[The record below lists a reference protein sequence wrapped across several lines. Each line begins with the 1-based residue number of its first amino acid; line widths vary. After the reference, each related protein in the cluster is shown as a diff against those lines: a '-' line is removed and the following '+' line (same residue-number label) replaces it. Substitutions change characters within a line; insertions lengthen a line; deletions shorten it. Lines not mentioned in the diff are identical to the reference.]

1 MPIHDQSYRHYRGTK
16 DSTRSAWTV
25 IATTGIKS
33 FLRRRAFMGVLIF
46 AWIPFI
52 IRAVQFYL
60 AANYPQFA
68 NVIAPTKETFRQILE
83 QQSFFVFV
91 TTIYVG
97 AGLIANDRRANALQI
112 YLSKPLTRADYVA
125 GKATIL
131 IAFLLLITWVPA
143 ILLLILQGMFAAS
156 FQFLRE
162 NLYLV
167 PAITIASLLQTLVA
181 AFTMLALSSL
191 SKSSRYV
198 AIMYTGIML
207 FTDAIYG
214 VLRLVTRGTSVSWVS
229 FTNSLDQVGDVIFRV
244 PPRYE
249 TPVLVSFIVLLG
261 LVVVSLSIL
270 ERRVRGVEVVA

>member
-1 MPIHDQSYRHYRGTK
+1 VPAM
-16 DSTRSAWTV
+16 
-25 IATTGIKS
+25 
-33 FLRRRAFMGVLIF
+33 
-46 AWIPFI
+46 
-52 IRAVQFYL
+52 
-60 AANYPQFA
+60 
-68 NVIAPTKETFRQILE
+68 
-83 QQSFFVFV
+83 
-91 TTIYVG
+91 
-97 AGLIANDRRANALQI
+97 
-112 YLSKPLTRADYVA
+112 
-125 GKATIL
+125 
-131 IAFLLLITWVPA
+131 LLL
-143 ILLLILQGMFAAS
+143 LLQGMFAAS

-167 PAITIASLLQTLVA
+167 PAITIAALLETLVA

-207 FTDAIYG
+207 FTNAIYG

-229 FTNSLDQVGDVIFRV
+229 FTASLEQVGDVIFRV

-261 LVVVSLSIL
+261 LVVISLSIL

>member
-1 MPIHDQSYRHYRGTK
+1 
-16 DSTRSAWTV
+16 
-25 IATTGIKS
+25 
-33 FLRRRAFMGVLIF
+33 MGVLIF
-46 AWIPFI
+46 AWIPFL

-68 NVIAPTKETFRQILE
+68 NLVAPTKETFRAFLE
-83 QQSFFVFV
+83 AQSFFVFV

-112 YLSKPLTRADYVA
+112 YLSKPLTRSDYVA
-125 GKATIL
+125 GKLTIL
-131 IAFLLLITWVPA
+131 LAFLLLITWVPA
-143 ILLLILQGMFAAS
+143 MLLLILQGMFAAS

-167 PAITIASLLQTLVA
+167 PAITIASLVETLVA
-181 AFTMLALSSL
+181 SLTMLALSSL

-198 AIMYTGIML
+198 AIMYTGVML
-207 FTDAIYG
+207 FTNAIYG

-229 FTNSLDQVGDVIFRV
+229 FTASVEQVGDVIFRV

-249 TPVLVSFIVLLG
+249 TPVMVSFIVLVG